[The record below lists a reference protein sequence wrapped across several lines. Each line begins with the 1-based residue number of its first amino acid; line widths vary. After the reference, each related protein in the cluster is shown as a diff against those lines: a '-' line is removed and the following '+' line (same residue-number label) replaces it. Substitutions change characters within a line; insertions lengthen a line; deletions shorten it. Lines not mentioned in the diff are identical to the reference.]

1 MQQKFEIFA
10 IIFKFSST
18 FFEIL
23 GIWGMM
29 SHNYRI
35 YGSIFLLL
43 EVIIVAMGVRF
54 VQLLAPVCLNIFKN
68 FKK

>member
-1 MQQKFEIFA
+1 
-10 IIFKFSST
+10 
-18 FFEIL
+18 
-23 GIWGMM
+23 MM

-54 VQLLAPVCLNIFKN
+54 VQLLAPVRFFKN
-68 FKK
+68 KLQFSELFRTFLLKILGKWKI